1 MGFWDFIAPD
11 KEAFDAVLLPLLPAA
26 LSFGKFELSD
36 QDLADI
42 AWSNPASAAGIVTR
56 LLYQNGA
63 IQAGAPAAGQSLVQ
77 AQIDNLTRGGLGTLG
92 PTTVGSDLT
101 MGLSMA
107 QIVIANTYRCTV
119 KAVFGGQEVQ
129 NTFHFLGSGPGQ
141 ETACAT
147 ALQAAWKTAG
157 GPLTRFDT
165 KYVLQEFE
173 AIDLSSISGGIWVI
187 ADTTPG
193 TRAVTATA
201 GRQTSALITYNGQ
214 TRNRS
219 SRGRTYLGPL
229 YETDISVDGASL
241 ESGSVTAIG
250 TAMTNFRTVM
260 TTAGFAQQVLS
271 RTLVQ
276 NFPVTFQRVEPII
289 ATQRRRLR

>member
-11 KEAFDAVLLPLLPAA
+11 KAGFDQVLLPLLPATI
-26 LSFGKFELSD
+26 SFGKFELS
-36 QDLADI
+36 QEELSDI
-42 AWSNPASAAGIVTR
+42 AWANPASAAGIVAR
-56 LLYQNGA
+56 LLYQNGGV
-63 IQAGAPAAGQSLVQ
+63 QAGTPAAGQSLCQ
-77 AQIDNLTRGGLGTLG
+77 AQIDNLVRGGLGTLT
-92 PTTVGSDLT
+92 PTTVGADLT
-101 MGLSMA
+101 QGIAMA
-107 QIVIANTYRCTV
+107 QIVIANTYRTTV

-129 NTFHFLGSGPGQ
+129 NTFHFLGTGSGQ
-141 ETACAT
+141 EQACCT
-147 ALQAAWKTAG
+147 ALQSAWKTTG
-157 GPLTRFDT
+157 GPLSRFDT
-165 KYVLQEFE
+165 KYTLQEFE
-173 AIDLSSISGGIWVI
+173 AIDLSSVNGGIWVI
-187 ADTTPG
+187 ADTTAG
-193 TRAVTATA
+193 TRTVTATA

-260 TTAGFAQQVLS
+260 TTAGFTMQVLS
-271 RTLVQ
+271 RVLVQ

>member
-11 KEAFDAVLLPLLPAA
+11 KTGFDNVLLPLLPASI
-26 LSFGKFELSD
+26 SFGKFELSD
-36 QDLADI
+36 QDLSDI
-42 AWSNPASAAGIVTR
+42 AWSNPASAAGIVAR

-63 IQAGAPAAGQSLVQ
+63 IQAGPPAAGQSLVQ
-77 AQIDNLTRGGLGTLG
+77 AQLDNLIRGGLGTLT

-101 MGLSMA
+101 QGIAMA
-107 QIVIANTYRCTV
+107 QIVIANTYRLTV
-119 KAVFGGQEVQ
+119 KALFGGQEVQ

-141 ETACAT
+141 EQACCTAAQT
-147 ALQAAWKTAG
+147 WWKAAASC
-157 GPLTRFDT
+157 LSRFDG
-165 KYVLQEFE
+165 KYTLVEFE
-173 AIDLSSISGGIWVI
+173 VIDLSSINGGIWVI
-187 ADTTPG
+187 ADTTAG
-193 TRAVTATA
+193 TRATTASA

-229 YETDISVDGASL
+229 YESDIAVDGATL
-241 ESGSVTAIG
+241 EAASVSAIG
-250 TAMTNFRTVM
+250 TALTTFRNGMTA
-260 TTAGFAQQVLS
+260 AGFAQQVLS
-271 RTLVQ
+271 RVLVQ